1 MEHTE
6 LNQFVESLNLEYM
19 ATFVPFS
26 MSRSAKPI
34 KSVSDYSINWKVFLK
49 KGYKH
54 LETDYMQGIGHLPK
68 NMQPKGSNRLSL
80 AEEKTLLHG
89 VEHGKMAIGYRL
101 GTRNL
106 PKPDL
111 LDILYCLVMDAD
123 VLNCS
128 SFEEWADNFGYDTDS
143 RNALKTYEACLE
155 NALAL
160 RAMIGNDALEKL
172 SELYSDY

>member
-1 MEHTE
+1 MEHEE
-6 LNQFVESLNLEYM
+6 LKQFVESLNLEYM

-26 MSRSAKPI
+26 MSRNAKPI

-49 KGYKH
+49 KGYRH
-54 LETDYMQGIGHLPK
+54 LETDYMEGIGHLPK
-68 NMQPKGSNRLSL
+68 NMQPKSFDRLSMFESETL
-80 AEEKTLLHG
+80 KHGCEK
-89 VEHGKMAIGYRL
+89 GKMLTGHML

-128 SFEEWADNFGYDTDS
+128 SFEEWASDFGYGTDS
-143 RNALKTYEACLE
+143 RNALKTYEACLQ
-155 NALAL
+155 NAVTL
-160 RAMIGNDALEKL
+160 RLMIGNDALEKL
-172 SELYSDY
+172 TELYSDY